1 MEMKSQQVNLLSI
14 LQSSTST
21 SQSLSF
27 TNNKNSSYY
36 HHSNG
41 SFTSSFSN
49 SSTSSSLLSGNSSTS
64 AAQESFIG
72 SSQKC
77 QFNEK
82 CGEGDATFVEHG
94 DVSYIYNEV
103 EDSEKLMFSNGGNV
117 NGFWGENPLDYGV
130 DEIKELISTT
140 STSSCNKFLFDE

>member
-1 MEMKSQQVNLLSI
+1 MEMKSQQVSLLSI

-21 SQSLSF
+21 SPSLSF
-27 TNNKNSSYY
+27 TESKNSSYY
-36 HHSNG
+36 NHSNG

-49 SSTSSSLLSGNSSTS
+49 SSTSSSHLSGNSSTS

-82 CGEGDATFVEHG
+82 CGESDAKKFIEQNIG

-103 EDSEKLMFSNGGNV
+103 EDN
-117 NGFWGENPLDYGV
+117 
-130 DEIKELISTT
+130 EIKELISTT
-140 STSSCNKFLFDE
+140 STSSCNNFLFDE